1 MNPTRLALYYA
12 AYFAVIGI
20 LMPFWPI
27 WLEGKGLD
35 AVEIGFI
42 LASAPF
48 IRAIGSP
55 LIAQV
60 ADRRGLR
67 RPIIIMLTASAT
79 ISFAIF
85 NYIDD
90 FWPIV
95 IVTILFFMLFSASQP
110 LAESLTMHVVRN
122 EGANYGRMRLWG
134 SVTFILA
141 AIGGGY
147 ILEGRSVNIIFY
159 LSLFGLWILFVTCI
173 FLPKFRFPADA
184 DKGYPILKLLK
195 IKPFVWMLIA
205 AALIQSSH
213 AVVYSFSTIHWK
225 SIGFSESLIG
235 ILWAEGVVAEIIL
248 FQYSSLVLKRISP
261 TMLIVIAA
269 AAGIIRWSI
278 MGYTDFLPALIF
290 AQVLHGLT
298 FGAAHL
304 GAIHYISETIP
315 PNLSATA
322 QSLLSAV
329 VMGLAIGLTT
339 MISGVL
345 YSSVGSLAYFPM
357 AGMAFISVIVGLVL
371 YFKCK
376 KPSQYV

>member
-48 IRAIGSP
+48 VRAIGSP

-141 AIGGGY
+141 AIGGG
-147 ILEGRSVNIIFY
+147 
-159 LSLFGLWILFVTCI
+159 
-173 FLPKFRFPADA
+173 
-184 DKGYPILKLLK
+184 
-195 IKPFVWMLIA
+195 
-205 AALIQSSH
+205 
-213 AVVYSFSTIHWK
+213 
-225 SIGFSESLIG
+225 
-235 ILWAEGVVAEIIL
+235 
-248 FQYSSLVLKRISP
+248 
-261 TMLIVIAA
+261 
-269 AAGIIRWSI
+269 
-278 MGYTDFLPALIF
+278 
-290 AQVLHGLT
+290 
-298 FGAAHL
+298 
-304 GAIHYISETIP
+304 
-315 PNLSATA
+315 
-322 QSLLSAV
+322 
-329 VMGLAIGLTT
+329 
-339 MISGVL
+339 
-345 YSSVGSLAYFPM
+345 
-357 AGMAFISVIVGLVL
+357 
-371 YFKCK
+371 
-376 KPSQYV
+376 

>member
-20 LMPFWPI
+20 LLPFWPI

-48 IRAIGSP
+48 VRAIGSP

-60 ADRRGLR
+60 ADRHGLR
-67 RPIIIMLTASAT
+67 RPIIIVLTASAT
-79 ISFAIF
+79 ISFAVF
-85 NYIDD
+85 NYIND
-90 FWPIV
+90 FWPII
-95 IVTILFFMLFSASQP
+95 IVTILFFMLFSSSQP

-147 ILEGRSVNIIFY
+147 LLEGRNVNIIFY
-159 LSLFGLWILFVTCI
+159 LSLIGLWILFVICI

-184 DKGYPILKLLK
+184 DKEFPILKLLK

-235 ILWAEGVVAEIIL
+235 ILWAEGVLAEIIL
-248 FQYSSLVLKRISP
+248 FQYSSLVLNRISP
-261 TMLIVIAA
+261 TMLIIIAA

-357 AGMAFISVIVGLVL
+357 AGMAFVSVIVGLVL
-371 YFKCK
+371 YFKFK
-376 KPSQYV
+376 NPSEYV

>member
-35 AVEIGFI
+35 AIEIGFI

-48 IRAIGSP
+48 VRAIGSP

-147 ILEGRSVNIIFY
+147 ILEGRNVNIIFY

-225 SIGFSESLIG
+225 SMGFSESLIG
-235 ILWAEGVVAEIIL
+235 ILWAEGVMAEIIL

-376 KPSQYV
+376 KSPQYV